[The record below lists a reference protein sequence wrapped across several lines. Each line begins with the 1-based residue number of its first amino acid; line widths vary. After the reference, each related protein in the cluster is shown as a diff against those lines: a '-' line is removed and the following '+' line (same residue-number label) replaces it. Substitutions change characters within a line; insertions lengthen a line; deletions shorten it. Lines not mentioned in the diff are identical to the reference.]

1 MDVTCTDGKTLW
13 DWFDYVAHQEA
24 AAEKVCWGN
33 RDTGHDRMRLADFLA
48 VEQAR
53 KAKLRLE
60 HVLAL
65 RLHTA
70 TPVSFALN
78 NPLRN
83 FQRDGETGADLEGV
97 LTVSVLNEAI
107 ERLRD
112 TKGKVVVTLWRGLK
126 NMDLEED
133 SDFLLAG
140 GVEMSCMS
148 TSYDLHTALFYS
160 HSPPQHTLQDRY
172 AVVHGARRRSRLD
185 FVLSRGAGVPLPALH
200 PALPNRPHTEG
211 QVADDQLHHR
221 RSHSAPVTVRDRAHG
236 FLLLVSLASLS
247 PEYHQN

>member
-160 HSPPQHTLQDRY
+160 HSPHSILFKIVT
-172 AVVHGARRRSRLD
+172 RS
-185 FVLSRGAGVPLPALH
+185 FMERGADLDWISCFPEEQECLFPPCTL
-200 PALPNRPHTEG
+200 
-211 QVADDQLHHR
+211 
-221 RSHSAPVTVRDRAHG
+221 
-236 FLLLVSLASLS
+236 LS
-247 PEYHQN
+247 PTGRTQKVKSPTTNFTIVEVTPRL